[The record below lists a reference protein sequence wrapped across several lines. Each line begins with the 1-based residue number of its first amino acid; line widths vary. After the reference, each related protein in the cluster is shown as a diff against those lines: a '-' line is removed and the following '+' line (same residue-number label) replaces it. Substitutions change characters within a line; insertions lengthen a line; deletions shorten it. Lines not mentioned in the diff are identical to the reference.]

1 MCFPSAIGV
10 DKLAFGATNILSS
23 FRADIHVGHSCRNSF
38 QELRKSCQLWDLI
51 FQPMI
56 LTLLP
61 DLPKAWKM
69 LCFPLTLRVD
79 NHSFQ
84 NYFVKEKFLQLIL
97 WFQTSVL
104 IAFAVS
110 YTEPVEKT
118 WTKTLQNLC
127 CQTELPFIA
136 VYDRE
141 TLKLSTDPCQ
151 ILELPNHNLMFL
163 PPLL

>member
-23 FRADIHVGHSCRNSF
+23 FRDDIHVGHSCRNSF
-38 QELRKSCQLWDLI
+38 QELRKPCQLWDLI

-61 DLPKAWKM
+61 DLPKTWKM
-69 LCFPLTLRVD
+69 LCFPLTLGVD

-127 CQTELPFIA
+127 CQIELSFIA

-151 ILELPNHNLMFL
+151 ITGIAKS
-163 PPLL
+163 

>member
-1 MCFPSAIGV
+1 MLPVSYWSWQISFRSYQ
-10 DKLAFGATNILSS
+10 ILSS

-38 QELRKSCQLWDLI
+38 PELRKSCQLWDLT

-61 DLPKAWKM
+61 DLPKTWKM

-79 NHSFQ
+79 NRSFQ
-84 NYFVKEKFLQLIL
+84 NYFVKEKFPQLIL

-110 YTEPVEKT
+110 YTEPVEKN

-127 CQTELPFIA
+127 CQIELSFIA
-136 VYDRE
+136 IYDRE
-141 TLKLSTDPCQ
+141 TLKLSIDPCQ
-151 ILELPNHNLMFL
+151 ITGIAKS
-163 PPLL
+163 

>member
-1 MCFPSAIGV
+1 MLPVSYWSWQI
-10 DKLAFGATNILSS
+10 S
-23 FRADIHVGHSCRNSF
+23 FRSYQYPVIIQSWHSFGHSCRNSF
-38 QELRKSCQLWDLI
+38 PELRKSCQLWDLT

-61 DLPKAWKM
+61 DLPKTWKM

-79 NHSFQ
+79 NRSFQ
-84 NYFVKEKFLQLIL
+84 NYFVKEKFPQLIL

-110 YTEPVEKT
+110 YTEPVEKN

-127 CQTELPFIA
+127 CQIELSFIA
-136 VYDRE
+136 IYDRE
-141 TLKLSTDPCQ
+141 TLKLSIDPCQ
-151 ILELPNHNLMFL
+151 ITGIAKS
-163 PPLL
+163 